1 MRLVCAAAAMLLA
14 GAPGSAAADNLY
26 RGSNWS
32 SMISDRRA
40 TEVGDVL
47 TVVVFQAAQS
57 STAAANSSR
66 KATDLG
72 GHISGGHLSESG
84 ELAFGGGYSG
94 RGEFTRSEKLI
105 AQITLNVLQV
115 LPNGDLVIGGEQWL
129 KVNGERTRIGVRGR
143 IRSADIQA
151 DNSVL
156 SNRIADAQIDYD
168 GRGFV
173 SRSAKPGL
181 INRIFSFLGL
191 G

>member
-1 MRLVCAAAAMLLA
+1 MRKAGIAAAVVLV
-14 GAPGSAAADNLY
+14 GSPPALADNLY

-32 SMISDRRA
+32 SMSSDRRA
-40 TEVGDVL
+40 TEIGDVL
-47 TVVVFQAAQS
+47 TVVIFQAAQS
-57 STAAANSSR
+57 STAAQNSSR
-66 KATDLG
+66 KATDIG
-72 GHISGGHLSESG
+72 GSISGGHLSESG
-84 ELAFGGGYSG
+84 ELSFGGGYNG
-94 RGEFTRSEKLI
+94 RGEYTRSEKLI

-115 LPNGDLVIGGEQWL
+115 YSNGDMLIGGEQWL
-129 KVNGERTRIGVRGR
+129 RVNGERTRIGVRGR
-143 IRSADIQA
+143 IRSADIGPH
-151 DNSVL
+151 NSVA